1 MLTTMEAPRT
11 LEDARGLLAL
21 LRAITDAVQTAPSAD
36 RLLQVAV
43 EALCAWAGC
52 PIGQLYVP
60 VDGVPG
66 TARALIDHGGTGNGS
81 GSASHG
87 AFLAALA
94 GAAPGTTPAARALAG
109 GRPVWI
115 ADLRAERGSPALAA
129 AARTAG
135 LGTAFAVPVVAGGTV
150 LAVLECVAARVIP
163 ASPLGEATLDQ
174 VGALLGWAL
183 GAWRTEALARDEV
196 RRLEER
202 AAELERGLPDRVRE
216 ERLAALGQM
225 ASGIAHDF
233 NNVLVPIAGFSELLV
248 TQPQTLDDRAKAAR
262 YLGLIRTAANEAV
275 KLVQRLREFYR
286 SRDDTDWYQPV
297 DLNPVVEQ
305 AVAAAAARGRDQARV
320 RGVDVRIETE
330 LGAVPAVTGDAN
342 QLQTAVANLIANALD
357 AMPNGG
363 RLTVR
368 TELVPGGPHAPQA
381 TDSPGRVRLTVQD
394 TGTGMPEEVRQRCL
408 EPFYSTKGERGTG
421 LGLAVT
427 LGIVRRHEGS
437 LEVES
442 VHGEGT
448 RVVLHFPLGL
458 RMDAGGL
465 LTADG
470 PARVFHLLLVDDEM
484 FVREVMSELFLH
496 QGHTVET
503 AVNGRDGLEKFR
515 AGRFDAVVTDR
526 AMPELNGDQ
535 LAAAVKEAVPGTPVI
550 MLTGHGER
558 MRAAGERPTG
568 VDLILSKP
576 ATTAK
581 VREALAR
588 IEDCLALA
596 AAVQPTS
603 KPGRAAALV
612 GGPRGG
618 TGQ

>member
-1 MLTTMEAPRT
+1 MPTTTEVPRA
-11 LEDARGLLAL
+11 LEDARGLLTL
-21 LRAITDAVQTAPSAD
+21 LRAITDAVQTASSAD
-36 RLLQVAV
+36 RLLQAAV

-60 VDGVPG
+60 VEGVPG
-66 TARALIDHGGTGNGS
+66 VALALVDRGTTREAQPRRG
-81 GSASHG
+81 
-87 AFLAALA
+87 FLAALA
-94 GAAPGTTPAARALAG
+94 GADPATTPAARALAG
-109 GRPVWI
+109 RRPVWV
-115 ADLRAERGSPALAA
+115 ADLGAEGGGPAVAA
-129 AARTAG
+129 AARAAS
-135 LGTAFAVPVVAGGTV
+135 LGGAFAVPVVTGGSV
-150 LAVLECVAARVIP
+150 LAVIECVADRVLP

-183 GAWRTEALARDEV
+183 GVRRAEALARDEA
-196 RRLEER
+196 RRLEAR
-202 AAELERGLPDRVRE
+202 AAELERGQPDQVRE
-216 ERLAALGQM
+216 ERLLALGQM

-248 TQPQTLDDRAKAAR
+248 TQPQTLNDRAKAAR

-297 DLNPVVEQ
+297 DLNQVVEQ
-305 AVAAAAARGRDQARV
+305 AVAAGATRGRDQARV

-330 LGAVPAVTGDAN
+330 LGAVPPVTGDAN
-342 QLQTAVANLIANALD
+342 QLQAAVAHLITNALD

-363 RLTVR
+363 RLTLR
-368 TELVPGGPHAPQA
+368 TELVPGGPGAE
-381 TDSPGRVRLTVQD
+381 DGPGRVRLTVED

-421 LGLAVT
+421 LGLAIT
-427 LGIVRRHEGS
+427 LGIVRRHEGTVA
-437 LEVES
+437 VES

-448 RVVLHFPLGL
+448 RVVLHFPVGL

-470 PARVFHLLLVDDEM
+470 PARAFHLLLVDDEM

-535 LAAAVKEAVPGTPVI
+535 LAAAINEAAPGTPVI

-558 MRAAGERPTG
+558 MRAAGERPGG

-596 AAVQPTS
+596 AAAQPTG

-612 GGPRGG
+612 GGPRAGA
-618 TGQ
+618 GQ